1 METSTQEKLKQLIDE
16 AFDEVERL
24 YQARLDAAHA
34 EIEALETKLRIQT
47 DAETDTRIREITAH
61 QQTSVEA
68 WIKDAIEQ
76 KIAYSDM
83 PMIRVHPD
91 FYERLKAHAI
101 AKGFMIEALTTTLEA
116 TRRFISLIDN
126 GLLNERELD

>member
-1 METSTQEKLKQLIDE
+1 MAAQEKLKEQIDI
-16 AFDEVERL
+16 AFDKLQRSYE
-24 YQARLDAAHA
+24 Q
-34 EIEALETKLRIQT
+34 EIATLHTKIEELEAKARIQT

-76 KIAYSDM
+76 KIAYGDRF
-83 PMIRVHPD
+83 PMIRVQSA

-101 AKGFMIEALTTTLEA
+101 AKGMMPEALTTTDAA
-116 TRRFISLIDN
+116 THYLQSLLDN
-126 GLLNERELD
+126 LLI